1 MDLSLPFRGSEA
13 LATGS
18 LTRGALRGP
27 RFRRL
32 LPDVYVPAELPVDL
46 ALRAR
51 AATVWAGEGTVVAGW
66 AAAELLGASC
76 GPRDAPVDLIVRA
89 GTTRPPSG
97 IRLRRTGLWSDE
109 TTHRAG
115 VPVTTPVRT
124 GFDLARWAPS
134 LVEGVAG
141 VDAVAHV
148 WRLEVDR
155 IRSMWRRHLGAHG
168 SAHLAE
174 VLGLVDPRA
183 ESPMESR
190 IRVALHLAGLPIP
203 RVQHRVGPHR
213 LDLAYP
219 EALLGVEHDGP
230 HHREAEHARRD
241 LEREAFVA
249 RAGWRVVRFASWTV
263 LHEPDRIAR
272 EVGALLAKS

>member
-1 MDLSLPFRGSEA
+1 MDLSLPFLGSEA
-13 LATGS
+13 TATGS

-32 LPDVYVPAELPVDL
+32 LPDVYVPADLPVDL
-46 ALRAR
+46 AVRAR
-51 AATVWAGEGTVVAGW
+51 AAAVWAGKGAVVAGW

-76 GPRDAPVDLIVRA
+76 GPRDAPVDLIIRG
-89 GTTRPPSG
+89 GTTRSPAG
-97 IRLRRTGLWSDE
+97 VLLRRTRLWSDE

-115 VPVTTPVRT
+115 VEVTTPART
-124 GFDLARWAPS
+124 AFDVARWAPD
-134 LVEGVAG
+134 LVEQVAG

-148 WRLEVDR
+148 WQLEVDR
-155 IRSMWRRHLGAHG
+155 IRSLWRRHLGAHG
-168 SAHLAE
+168 SADLAE
-174 VLGLVDPRA
+174 VLRLVDTRA

-190 IRVALHLAGLPIP
+190 IRVALHLAGLPRP

-230 HHREAEHARRD
+230 HHREAEQARRD
-241 LEREAFVA
+241 LEREAFLA
-249 RAGWRVVRFASWTV
+249 CAGWRVVRFASWTV

-272 EVGALLAKS
+272 EVGALLAAS